1 MPSTAPRAL
10 LAVLLCAAVFAATG
24 CGRDAQTVATGP
36 TPAVASSPTPAGSG
50 DGLGPVETT
59 TAEPATASPA
69 GQSTAATPRPPTA
82 APTPKGGVVRL
93 TAADAG
99 RTITVARGD
108 VIVVELSG
116 GPGSYLP
123 PTADDA
129 AVLRTEESGG
139 GYPGTE
145 PATGRFTAIGR
156 GVAHITSTTDA
167 ACLHS
172 QPACMIPQQQF
183 TVTIRVR

>member
-1 MPSTAPRAL
+1 MPTAVSRAL
-10 LAVLLCAAVFAATG
+10 HAGLLSAAVVAAAVG
-24 CGRDAQTVATGP
+24 CGPDAQTAAIGP
-36 TPAVASSPTPAGSG
+36 TPSVADSPTPKVGA
-50 DGLGPVETT
+50 
-59 TAEPATASPA
+59 
-69 GQSTAATPRPPTA
+69 
-82 APTPKGGVVRL
+82 VRL
-93 TAADAG
+93 TADDAG

-129 AVLRTEESGG
+129 AVLRTEEQGG
-139 GYPGTE
+139 GYPGTS
-145 PATGRFTAIGR
+145 PATARFTAIDA

-172 QPACMIPQQQF
+172 EPACMIPQQQF